1 MHPEVE
7 KLVEAGRINAA
18 VGKRLSEVAPGSFL
32 LSKSWGAGKVV
43 SWSLRDKM
51 VVVDFAEK
59 TGQEMDLQFVLQKT
73 EPLQPDD
80 FRARKL
86 EQMEELRSLASSD
99 PIELAVHL
107 LSSHGNSMTLDAFEK
122 ELNGPVIP
130 AADFKKWWDNAKKII
145 TASKRIVIP
154 VRRTELITLRTGSQ
168 TPAQVL
174 LTDFESTRDLKLKAK
189 FLEAIAKEI
198 QHFASNP
205 DDLLALYASIEVNC
219 RAAMKLNLGNAI
231 ELLLI
236 RDQIASASQ
245 IAIPAELMKVPDVI
259 RSEYNRVSGEI
270 AGLSAARQREVY
282 DAFPTAFGDVWVEKL
297 MGIVEKA
304 GARGM
309 GEIAKI
315 FDSRDEL
322 GALEDYLRRA
332 ITRRSLGHEAL
343 MWICRERKEMA
354 ANVFTADVGAAILN
368 QLESDFIADGARKTQ
383 RLQAMLGEDKEL
395 LGDMVSLMDNNEARN
410 FGRRLMECP
419 CFNEL
424 DKKSLMARIIKA
436 RPETETLVSG
446 EEKAKD
452 DELLVSWASLEAR
465 RAELDELVS
474 KRIPQNREDV
484 KIARSYGDLRE
495 NFEYKSAKDMEK
507 YLGSRRRELE
517 KEIARARGT
526 DFKGVDTS
534 SINIGTI
541 VTLTNSKG
549 ETYTTSVL
557 GAWDS
562 APEKNWVS
570 YLSEAGAGLLYKK
583 IGETVELRDQQ
594 TEKKVQWTVT
604 AITAFVP

>member
-1 MHPEVE
+1 MHPDVA

-18 VGKRLSEVAPGSFL
+18 VGQRLSQVAPGSYL
-32 LSKSWGAGKVV
+32 VSKSWGAGKVV
-43 SWSLRDKM
+43 SWSLRDKI
-51 VVVDFAEK
+51 VVIDFAEK

-73 EPLQPDD
+73 ESLQPDD

-86 EQMEELRSLASSD
+86 EQIEELRALAKSD
-99 PIELAVHL
+99 PVELAAHL
-107 LSSHGNSMTLDAFEK
+107 LISHNNAMTLDAFEK

-130 AADFKKWWDNAKKII
+130 AADFKKWWDNAKKAI
-145 TASKRIVIP
+145 TASKRIIIP
-154 VRRTELITLRTGSQ
+154 TRRTELISLRAGEM
-168 TPAQVL
+168 TPAQAL
-174 LTDFESTRDLKLKAK
+174 IDDFEAARDLKIKAK
-189 FLEAIAKEI
+189 FLETIANEI
-198 QHFASNP
+198 HHFSDVNESLP
-205 DDLLALYASIEVNC
+205 SLYASVETTC
-219 RAAMKLNLGNAI
+219 RAAMKLNLGHVL

-236 RDQIASASQ
+236 RDQIAKATGV
-245 IAIPAELMKVPDVI
+245 ALPTELTKVTDFV
-259 RSEYNRVSGEI
+259 RSEYNRVAEAI
-270 AGLSAARQREVY
+270 TTLSAARQREIY
-282 DAFPTAFGDVWVEKL
+282 DAFPAAFGANWVDKL

-315 FDSRDEL
+315 FDARDEL

-343 MWICRERKEMA
+343 MWICRERKMMA

-368 QLESDFIADGARKTQ
+368 QLETDFIADGARKTQ

-395 LGDMVSLMDNNEARN
+395 LGDMVNLMDTNEARN

-424 DKKSLMARIIKA
+424 DKKSLMARVIRA

-446 EEKAKD
+446 EEKSKD
-452 DELLVSWASLEAR
+452 DELLVSWDSLEAR
-465 RAELDELVS
+465 RAELDDLVS
-474 KRIPQNREDV
+474 QRIPQNREDV

-507 YLGSRRRELE
+507 YLNSRRRELE

-526 DFKGVDTS
+526 DFKGVDTAV
-534 SINIGTI
+534 INIGT
-541 VTLTNSKG
+541 VVSLSNSSG
-549 ETYTTSVL
+549 GSYTISVL

-562 APEKNWVS
+562 APDKNWVS
-570 YLSEAGAGLLYKK
+570 YLSEAGAGLLHKK
-583 IGETVELRDQQ
+583 IGDTVELRDHE
-594 TEKKVQWTVT
+594 TEQKVSWTVA
-604 AITAFVP
+604 AIQPFSA